1 MDRKKFEQLVEKAY
15 NAIPE
20 YFKEKMDNVV
30 INVEDFP
37 SEGDLEKLEIR
48 GDSLLLGLYRGVPLP
63 ERSIWHVVRLPDVIV
78 LYQKD
83 IERIC
88 RSDKEIEEKINEVL
102 LHEIGHYFGLSDK
115 EIYELMGI
123 ID

>member
-1 MDRKKFEQLVEKAY
+1 MDRKKFDQLVEKAY

-20 YFKEKMDNVV
+20 YFKEKMENVV

-37 SEGDLEKLEIR
+37 LDDDLEKLKIR

-63 ERSIWHVVRLPDVIV
+63 KRSVWQTVRLPDVIV

-88 RSDKEIEEKINEVL
+88 RSEKEIEEKINEVL

>member
-1 MDRKKFEQLVEKAY
+1 MDRKRFEQLVEKAY

-37 SEGDLEKLEIR
+37 SEEDLEKLKIR
-48 GDSLLLGLYRGVPLP
+48 GESLLLGLYRGIPLP
-63 ERSIWHVVRLPDVIV
+63 ERSVWHVVRLPDVIV

-83 IERIC
+83 IESIC
-88 RSDKEIEEKINEVL
+88 RSDKEIEERINEVL
-102 LHEIGHYFGLSDK
+102 LHEIGHYFGLSDR

>member
-1 MDRKKFEQLVEKAY
+1 M
-15 NAIPE
+15 
-20 YFKEKMDNVV
+20 
-30 INVEDFP
+30 
-37 SEGDLEKLEIR
+37 
-48 GDSLLLGLYRGVPLP
+48 LLGLYRGVPLP

-115 EIYELMGI
+115 EIYRLMAI

>member
-1 MDRKKFEQLVEKAY
+1 MDRKTFEQLVEKAY
-15 NAIPE
+15 NTIPE
-20 YFKEKMDNVV
+20 YFKEKMENVV
-30 INVEDFP
+30 INVEDYP

-88 RSDKEIEEKINEVL
+88 RSDKEIEQKINEVL

>member
-1 MDRKKFEQLVEKAY
+1 MDRNKFEQFVEKAY

-37 SEGDLEKLEIR
+37 SEEDLEKLKKR

-63 ERSIWHVVRLPDVIV
+63 KRSVWHVVRLPDVIV

-83 IERIC
+83 IESIC

-115 EIYELMGI
+115 EIYQLMGI

>member
-1 MDRKKFEQLVEKAY
+1 MDRKTFEQLVEKAY
-15 NAIPE
+15 NTIPE
-20 YFKEKMDNVV
+20 YFKEKMENVV
-30 INVEDFP
+30 INVEDYP

-63 ERSIWHVVRLPDVIV
+63 KRSVWHVVRFPDVIV

-115 EIYELMGI
+115 EIYRLMAI